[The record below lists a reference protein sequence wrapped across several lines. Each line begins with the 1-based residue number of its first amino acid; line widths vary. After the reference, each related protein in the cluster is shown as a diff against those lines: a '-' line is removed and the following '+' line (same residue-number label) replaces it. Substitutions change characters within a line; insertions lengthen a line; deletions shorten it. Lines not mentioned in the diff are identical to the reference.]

1 MSTIERI
8 DTKRQSVLIS
18 RDLKMTSVV
27 NREGPPPRADGL
39 TVGIAEMT
47 RRPPHDGEMH
57 PDGDELIILLSGHA
71 RLKVDSAPDMPI
83 ELGPGDAC
91 IIPKGEWHRFDF
103 SEPVRLI
110 YITPGPNGEHR
121 PLAAKGK

>member
-1 MSTIERI
+1 MGAIERI

-18 RDLKMTSVV
+18 RDLKMTPVF
-27 NREGPPPRADGL
+27 NAEGPPPRADGF

-57 PDGDELIILLSGHA
+57 PDGDELVVLLSGRA
-71 RLKVDSAPDMPI
+71 RLKIDSAPEAL
-83 ELGPGDAC
+83 ELKPGDAC

-121 PLAAKGK
+121 PLKKST

>member
-1 MSTIERI
+1 MTKVERI
-8 DTKRQSVLIS
+8 DVKRQSILIS
-18 RDLKMTSVV
+18 RDSRMTAVA
-27 NREGPPPRADGL
+27 NCEGPPPRADGW
-39 TVGIAEMT
+39 TVGVAEMT

-57 PDGDELIILLSGHA
+57 PDGDEFVILLSGRA
-71 RLKVDSAPDMPI
+71 RLSIDSATEPL
-83 ELGPGDAC
+83 ELAPGDAC

-121 PLAAKGK
+121 PLNKTK

>member
-1 MSTIERI
+1 
-8 DTKRQSVLIS
+8 
-18 RDLKMTSVV
+18 
-27 NREGPPPRADGL
+27 
-39 TVGIAEMT
+39 MT

-57 PDGDELIILLSGHA
+57 PDGDELVILLSGRA
-71 RLKVDSAPDMPI
+71 KLLADSMEAPL

-103 SEPVRLI
+103 SEPIRLI

-121 PLAAKGK
+121 PLNEAK